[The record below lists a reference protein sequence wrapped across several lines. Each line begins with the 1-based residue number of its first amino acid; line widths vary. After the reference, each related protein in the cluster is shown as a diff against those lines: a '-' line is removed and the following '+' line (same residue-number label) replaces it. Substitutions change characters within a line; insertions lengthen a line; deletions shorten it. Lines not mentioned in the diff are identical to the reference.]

1 MILENVIYFIVF
13 PLLCTSILL
22 GFIRL
27 IVGPGLPDRIV
38 AFELISTNSAGIIV
52 AYAIVTHESVLL
64 DVASVWAIISFLSVI
79 AFAYYIEK
87 WRGEP

>member
-1 MILENVIYFIVF
+1 MNLPFVIYYLVL
-13 PLLCTSILL
+13 PLLCGGMIL

-27 IVGPGLPDRIV
+27 VLGPTLPDRIV
-38 AFELISTNSAGIIV
+38 AFEVISANAAGIIV
-52 AYAIVTHESVLL
+52 AYSVASDHSVLL
-64 DVASVWAIISFLSVI
+64 DVASVWAIIAFLSVI

>member
-1 MILENVIYFIVF
+1 MLQTTIHYVVF
-13 PLLCTSILL
+13 PLLCGAFIL

-27 IVGPGLPDRIV
+27 VIGPTLPDRIM
-38 AFELISTNSAGIIV
+38 AFELISISSAGIIV
-52 AYAIVTHESVLL
+52 TYAVYSEVPVLV

-79 AFAYYIEK
+79 AFAFYIER

>member
-1 MILENVIYFIVF
+1 MLQTTIQYVVF
-13 PLLCTSILL
+13 PLLCGAFIL

-27 IVGPGLPDRIV
+27 VIGPTLPDRIM
-38 AFELISTNSAGIIV
+38 AFELVAISSAGIIV
-52 AYAIVTHESVLL
+52 TYAVFSGVAVLL

-79 AFAYYIEK
+79 AFAYYLER

>member
-1 MILENVIYFIVF
+1 MLQITIQYVVL
-13 PLLCTSILL
+13 PLLCGAFIL

-27 IVGPGLPDRIV
+27 VIGPTLPDRIM
-38 AFELISTNSAGIIV
+38 AFELISTSSAGIIV
-52 AYAIVTHESVLL
+52 TYAVSSGVPVLL

-79 AFAYYIEK
+79 AFAFYIER

>member
-1 MILENVIYFIVF
+1 MLQATIHYVVF
-13 PLLCTSILL
+13 PLLCGAFTL

-27 IVGPGLPDRIV
+27 VIGPTLPDRIM
-38 AFELISTNSAGIIV
+38 AFELVSTSSAGIIV
-52 AYAIVTHESVLL
+52 TYAISTEVPTLL

-79 AFAYYIEK
+79 AFAFYIER

>member
-1 MILENVIYFIVF
+1 MLQFTIHYIVT
-13 PLLCTSILL
+13 PLLCGAFTL

-27 IVGPGLPDRIV
+27 VIGPTLPDRIM
-38 AFELISTNSAGIIV
+38 AFELVATSSAGIIV
-52 AYAIVTHESVLL
+52 TYAVASDLPVLL

-79 AFAYYIEK
+79 AFAYYIER

>member
-1 MILENVIYFIVF
+1 MIIQTVISFIVF
-13 PLLCTSILL
+13 PLLCGAMLM

-27 IVGPGLPDRIV
+27 IAGPTLPDRIV
-38 AFELISTNSAGIIV
+38 AFELIATNSAGIIV
-52 AYAIVTHESVLL
+52 GYAIVTRQSVLL

-87 WRGEP
+87 WRAEP

>member
-1 MILENVIYFIVF
+1 MLQITIHYIVI
-13 PLLCTSILL
+13 PLLCGSFIL

-27 IVGPGLPDRIV
+27 VIGPTLPDRIM
-38 AFELISTNSAGIIV
+38 AFELVATSSAGIIV
-52 AYAIVTHESVLL
+52 TYAVVSGLPVLL

-79 AFAYYIEK
+79 AFAYYIER

>member
-1 MILENVIYFIVF
+1 MLHFTIQYVVF
-13 PLLCTSILL
+13 PLLCGAFIL

-27 IVGPGLPDRIV
+27 VIGPTLPDRIM
-38 AFELISTNSAGIIV
+38 AFELVSISSAGIIV
-52 AYAIVTHESVLL
+52 TYAVFSKGSVLL

-79 AFAYYIEK
+79 AFAFYIER

>member
-1 MILENVIYFIVF
+1 MLQTTLQYIVF
-13 PLLCTSILL
+13 PLLCGSFIL

-27 IVGPGLPDRIV
+27 VIGPTLPDRIM
-38 AFELISTNSAGIIV
+38 AFELVATSSAGIIV
-52 AYAIVTHESVLL
+52 AYAVSTKVPVLL

-79 AFAYYIEK
+79 AFAYYIER